1 MPQPVIARLRP
12 QRVSTLNL
20 LMPVRLMYDWTEVD
34 ISHISEADFPI
45 RCDRCD
51 HELQGPG
58 ESGRCSECGLP
69 FSRRHRLWQTYG
81 PEAFADPPI
90 TPAEQEASRKDT
102 AFLSGLLAGV
112 IVTLCLPVVILMWIA
127 VFGAID
133 LHFCLIAWIV
143 VVAAAVWLAVVARTP
158 RAESNATKH
167 NVEDSQPDSVK
178 DRISR
183 PARPGSS

>member
-1 MPQPVIARLRP
+1 MRP
-12 QRVSTLNL
+12 RSQRVSMLNL
-20 LMPVRLMYDWTEVD
+20 LIPGRLMYDWTEAD

-45 RCDRCD
+45 RCDRCG

-58 ESGRCSECGLP
+58 ESGRCSKCGLP

-90 TPAEQEASRKDT
+90 TPAEQEAWRRDT
-102 AFLSGLLAGV
+102 AFLSGLLAGI

-133 LHFCLIAWIV
+133 LYFCLIAWIV
-143 VVAAAVWLAVVARTP
+143 VVAAAVWLAVAARSH
-158 RAESNATKH
+158 RAESNTTKH
-167 NVEDSQPDSVK
+167 DVENSQPDSSQ
-178 DRISR
+178 DRTGR
-183 PARPGSS
+183 PARPRPS